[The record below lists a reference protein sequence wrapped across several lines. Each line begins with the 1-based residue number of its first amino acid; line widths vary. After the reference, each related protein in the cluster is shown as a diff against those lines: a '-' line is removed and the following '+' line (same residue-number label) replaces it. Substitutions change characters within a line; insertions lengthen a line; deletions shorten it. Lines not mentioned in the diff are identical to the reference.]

1 MKSFF
6 HLPAGITGKIQI
18 NRKNK
23 ESELKSASKPDV
35 PEKTTSYRRIYLVD
49 FENVGTEG
57 IDHADALGKEDF
69 VHLFCTRNSAKICPS
84 ILAGFN
90 STNLITHVVPQGDQS
105 VDMHIVTYLGF
116 MLGKK
121 NPGDVFVIISKDKDY
136 DNVITFW
143 KEEHDMDVKRIE
155 CLAADKKT
163 MKAPNGKNVSDG
175 AKISNELSVQTKQQN
190 VISGQPQQANTKQT
204 NSQLPSATDAA
215 KQQTSAA
222 NTAKQQTS
230 AANTT
235 KQQASNVKTAK
246 TTTASVGASEKQRIA
261 KEKTELNNAVTKAL
275 SKAKYDSK
283 IIGFVSSQAVKH
295 FSDANRK
302 QKMHTVIVQKYGQD
316 KGLKIYK
323 CIRQYL

>member
-1 MKSFF
+1 MKSLF
-6 HLPAGITGKIQI
+6 HLPAWMTGKTQI

-23 ESELKSASKPDV
+23 ESELKSAPKPDV
-35 PEKTTSYRRIYLVD
+35 PEKTTSGRRIYLVD

-57 IDHADALGKEDF
+57 IDHADVLGKEDY

-84 ILAGFN
+84 VLASFN

-121 NPGDVFVIISKDKDY
+121 NPGDVFVIVSKDKDY
-136 DNVITFW
+136 DNVIMFW
-143 KEEHDMDVKRIE
+143 KEEHDIDVKRIE
-155 CLAADKKT
+155 CLAANKKT
-163 MKAPNGKNVSDG
+163 MKAPNVKNVSDG
-175 AKISNELSVQTKQQN
+175 AKITNELLVQTK
-190 VISGQPQQANTKQT
+190 TE
-204 NSQLPSATDAA
+204 
-215 KQQTSAA
+215 
-222 NTAKQQTS
+222 
-230 AANTT
+230 
-235 KQQASNVKTAK
+235 KTP
-246 TTTASVGASEKQRIA
+246 TASVTASEKQKIA
-261 KEKTELNNAVTKAL
+261 QEKIALNNAISKAL
-275 SKAKYDSK
+275 SKAKYDNK
-283 IIGFVSSQAVKH
+283 ITGFVSSQAAKH